1 MDAKQIFEIVKRI
14 FLTGASSGIGLA
26 IAKLLVAE
34 GHEVWGTSR
43 NLERIPKMP
52 QWHAVRLD
60 LADPLSVEAAF
71 NTALTDAGYFDVL
84 INNAGA
90 GHFDPAE
97 LVPMETIASQFQ
109 ILVFGQIQLMQLA
122 LRHMQARGEG
132 LIINVTSLASRLPVP
147 FMAAYNAAKAA
158 MASFTMSIQLELGNS
173 RVQVVDL
180 QPADIRTEFN
190 QGVIKSTEGNPRYDT
205 KIAKT
210 WEITERNMKNAP
222 TPDLVAQEC
231 SQISQLCSA
240 AATYNSWRCISIKI
254 CASDFQISSATPS
267 VVGIEEVLPDMT
279 AISEAVILM
288 AGEGSRLRGSDNT
301 FLKPF
306 VPLLGRPLIS
316 YALDALIRAGIK
328 TVDFVV
334 GYESERM
341 IEQVK
346 AIPSFRPQR
355 VLHRKPRLAKTKWH
369 FAACRR
375 WPRQHTLSS
384 HDERPSF
391 RRCCGR
397 SLA

>member
-1 MDAKQIFEIVKRI
+1 MVATQTLGQTGVMRRV

-26 IAKLLVAE
+26 IAKLLLEE

-52 QWHAVRLD
+52 RCHPVRLD
-60 LADPLSVEAAF
+60 LTDPLSVEAAF
-71 NTALTDAGYFDVL
+71 NAALTDAGYFDVL

-97 LVPMETIASQFQ
+97 LVPMETIAGQFQ

-173 RVQVVDL
+173 RVHVVDL

-222 TPDLVAQEC
+222 TPDLVARHV
-231 SQISQLCSA
+231 LRLV
-240 AATYNSWRCISIKI
+240 NSVQPPPRITVGDAFQSKI
-254 CASDFQISSATPS
+254 APLIFRF
-267 VVGIEEVLPDMT
+267 LPQ
-279 AISEAVILM
+279 
-288 AGEGSRLRGSDNT
+288 RLRLWG
-301 FLKPF
+301 LK
-306 VPLLGRPLIS
+306 RYYQI
-316 YALDALIRAGIK
+316 
-328 TVDFVV
+328 
-334 GYESERM
+334 
-341 IEQVK
+341 
-346 AIPSFRPQR
+346 
-355 VLHRKPRLAKTKWH
+355 
-369 FAACRR
+369 
-375 WPRQHTLSS
+375 
-384 HDERPSF
+384 
-391 RRCCGR
+391 
-397 SLA
+397 

>member
-1 MDAKQIFEIVKRI
+1 MDAKQIFEIVKRV

-26 IAKLLVAE
+26 IAKLLVEE

-71 NTALTDAGYFDVL
+71 NAALAEASYFDVV

-147 FMAAYNAAKAA
+147 FMAAYNSAKAA

-173 RVQVVDL
+173 RVHVVDL

-190 QGVIKSTEGNPRYDT
+190 QGVVKSTETNPRYDT
-205 KIAKT
+205 KIART

-222 TPDLVAQEC
+222 TPDLVARNVLGV
-231 SQISQLCSA
+231 I
-240 AATYNSWRCISIKI
+240 NSVQPPPRITVGD
-254 CASDFQISSATPS
+254 AFQ
-267 VVGIEEVLPDMT
+267 
-279 AISEAVILM
+279 SEIA
-288 AGEGSRLRGSDNT
+288 
-301 FLKPF
+301 
-306 VPLLGRPLIS
+306 PLI
-316 YALDALIRAGIK
+316 
-328 TVDFVV
+328 
-334 GYESERM
+334 
-341 IEQVK
+341 
-346 AIPSFRPQR
+346 FRFLPQR
-355 VLHRKPRLAKTKWH
+355 VRLWGLK
-369 FAACRR
+369 RYYR
-375 WPRQHTLSS
+375 I
-384 HDERPSF
+384 
-391 RRCCGR
+391 
-397 SLA
+397 